1 MALQP
6 IHIDISNEIS
16 DWKNAV
22 KGKDVRQASVKAFT
36 KLQEQANESVDY
48 IAEKGSVVDQTV
60 LDVQETRIAAE
71 EAVEYANVI
80 SDASKKYVDN
90 TAEEYKNYADE
101 KLTQTEQKLAKAEAS
116 ATAAKE
122 SSETA
127 LGAAE
132 TASAQA
138 KSAQISAGEAKRYAE
153 QCEGAVGFDGTAQT
167 VSAVDKYE
175 LGSNNVQG
183 QLDKLADGIKLP
195 GKNISETNIGTLDT
209 PEEKFPIPEVGEKT
223 RTFLGKI
230 KKSMN
235 DWKDF
240 KNGIITLGMLSNQY
254 ENSTNKIPTSALVY
268 ALKQTTDQLKSNFLK
283 ITPAHLNYMGAFVGR
298 ITRNASMVSGKQVT
312 LSLTIF
318 SPEAGIAADTPIF
331 YVNGAL
337 KGMIGFVL
345 IGNFAIGYVFST
357 VNEAGDTVFRIRTS
371 SGINAVPGN
380 AEVFIFAN
388 GEFV

>member
-16 DWKNAV
+16 DWKSAA

-36 KLQEQANESVDY
+36 KLQEQTNKSVDY
-48 IAEKGSVVDQTV
+48 ITEKGSVVDQTV

-90 TAEEYKNYADE
+90 TVEEYRNYADE
-101 KLTQTEQKLAKAEAS
+101 KLTQTEQKLAEAEAS

-167 VSAVDKYE
+167 VSAVDVYG
-175 LGSNNVQG
+175 LGSDNVQG

-195 GKNISETNIGTLDT
+195 GKDISETNIGTLDT
-209 PEEKFPIPEVGEKT
+209 PEEEFPVPENGEKT

-230 KKSMN
+230 KKSMK

-254 ENSTNKIPTSALVY
+254 ENSTDKIPTSALVY
-268 ALKQTTDQLKSNFLK
+268 ALKQTTDQLNSNIKPQTLK
-283 ITPAHLNYMGAFVGR
+283 PING
-298 ITRNASMVSGKQVT
+298 NNQVT
-312 LSLTIF
+312 LHRMGHLRILQLNDCTSGSGGVIGKLPLPTDYPDVLVRSVCVYANANVGTI
-318 SPEAGIAADTPIF
+318 
-331 YVNGAL
+331 YVRYDDGEF
-337 KGMIGFVL
+337 GV
-345 IGNFAIGYVFST
+345 
-357 VNEAGDTVFRIRTS
+357 R
-371 SGINAVPGN
+371 GINPSADPITTN
-380 AEVFIFAN
+380 IRAN
-388 GEFV
+388 VVWTVK